1 MHVLKRFLLSSAA
14 AFTLLTL
21 LAGEARAQLV
31 LPGKK
36 SAPKENTGGGNVAP
50 YYECLNCHAR
60 NYQVHDEGRRDE
72 LGRVIAWCVSCKKD
86 RSQVFSNAGSRGGR
100 GGRLVVPTPVEP
112 STSRKAG
119 GETKGADAS
128 HAPSGPADFIYDE
141 LARQKR
147 VDETLSLQAVES
159 LLALGEDGF
168 AAARRNLASDAAPVL
183 LTSARVLMRSASPAD
198 ADLVFQRMLGRIP
211 VSAGVPLLD
220 LLVRADPVRA
230 SPKFLADL
238 LAHPLVG
245 VRIEAQKRL
254 IEHIGSAASAEDS
267 ADPVSLLEHMLAAK
281 SADTRQRAIELLA
294 RVDDPRV
301 TDLLLTRIADPSA
314 NVIAAVADALAARE
328 GSDIDLRLLG
338 TAFRERW
345 VLRTGACAV
354 LAIVEREDRELRP
367 ILGDSNVEPL
377 LAGLQSGD
385 PFIAGA
391 CAVGLAGIGFRTRD
405 TVATPWLDQNVVDR
419 LVATVSGKT
428 FHSDLAALV
437 PGALSRLELLTGQS
451 FGSDG
456 PRWVEWWIQ
465 SRERFFALRAWLE
478 VRPEDVGRISVRYVE
493 GGAQGAKF
501 TLLGPEN
508 ESSIDRVG
516 ILGHAAVEET
526 VRLDPSQAKDLVL
539 ALESEGLFGPEKMPG
554 LRGSRGTSER
564 TVQIQV
570 GGRGKS
576 FSFGSGASEPWFER
590 TAALALDLLDR
601 NRWQRFPD
609 PSRHLS
615 PHELWLEQFAWWS
628 EPHTEAE
635 RALRMKSL
643 VLAALPSR
651 VDGGRDEGVAE
662 LERAYGQADC
672 AEPADFAILTML
684 LGSESYW
691 AERSRRLLDLCLRSA
706 RAAGAIGEE
715 GTPAATPEA
724 VPVERGRVLVDLMDE
739 RFPSAPAEELARIFS
754 ACGSAFA
761 QTMASDRRVPI
772 RIAAAR
778 ALLAQVE
785 ASPETLTILMRLLG
799 DPVTGVEVAAIEA
812 LGLHRVASARTEL
825 IVRAR
830 LGVPEVRAAAL
841 RAIGRVGGELV
852 LDALSLAAADRDPAI
867 RLAAAEGL
875 ADLADPASASL
886 LIEMLGDGDGTPTV
900 EKARAGLEALGPAA
914 HEALLRV
921 VHSPTHGGRREA
933 VLILARQGVPESAS
947 VLISMLSTSPRDA
960 HLASE
965 LCVLTGTDLRAERDA
980 PGAWWSW
987 WDGVVH
993 DDATAWFLAAL
1004 ARAGADPP
1012 TKADL
1017 EGVGTRAGRLAMLEV
1032 LGRREPHLVE
1042 RARRELS
1049 RMIGRDLGQLPS
1061 RGASRDAW
1069 IAELRDSITSLEP
1082 SPEPAL
1088 EPSPEPTPEPSSQS
1102 SSEPK

>member
-1 MHVLKRFLLSSAA
+1 MHVLKRSVLVLAA
-14 AFTLLTL
+14 ALAF

-36 SAPKENTGGGNVAP
+36 PSPKENTSGGNVAP
-50 YYECLNCHAR
+50 FYECLVCHAR

-72 LGRVIAWCVSCKKD
+72 LGRVIAWCASCKKD
-86 RSQVFSNAGSRGGR
+86 RSQVFSNAKGRNGR
-100 GGRLVVPTPVEP
+100 GGEIVVPAPV
-112 STSRKAG
+112 
-119 GETKGADAS
+119 
-128 HAPSGPADFIYDE
+128 APSASGKPAAPAHGAGASPPAAGPADFIYAE

-147 VDETLSLQAVES
+147 VDEALSSQAVES
-159 LLALGEDGF
+159 LLGLGEDGI
-168 AAARRNLASDAAPVL
+168 AAARRNLAADHAAVL
-183 LTSARVLMRSASPAD
+183 LTSARVLMRSGRPED
-198 ADLVFQRMLGRIP
+198 ADLVSQRMLGRLP

-238 LAHPLVG
+238 LSHPHVG

-254 IEHIGSAASAEDS
+254 FEHLGSPAVAEDP
-267 ADPVSLLEHMLAAK
+267 ADPFRVLEPVLAAK
-281 SADTRQRAIELLA
+281 SADTRQRAVELLA

-301 TDLLLTRIADPSA
+301 TDMLLSRIADPSA
-314 NVIAAVADALAARE
+314 NVIAAVADALAGRADA
-328 GSDIDLRLLG
+328 DIDMRLLG
-338 TAFRERW
+338 VAFRERW

-354 LAIVEREDRELRP
+354 LALVEREDRELRP

-385 PFIAGA
+385 PFISGA
-391 CAVGLAGIGFRTRD
+391 CAVGLAGIGFRSRD
-405 TVATPWLDQNVVDR
+405 TAVTPWLDQSVVDR

-428 FHSDLAALV
+428 FHSDLAALM
-437 PGALSRLELLTGQS
+437 PGALRRLELLTGQS

-478 VRPEDVGRISVRYVE
+478 VRPEDLGRISVRYIE
-493 GGAQGAKF
+493 GGTRSREF
-501 TLLGPEN
+501 TLLGPEH
-508 ESSIDRVG
+508 ESSVDRVG

-526 VRLDPSQAKDLVL
+526 VRLDPAQARDLVL

-564 TVQIQV
+564 TLQIQV
-570 GGRGKS
+570 GGRGKG

-590 TAALALDLLDR
+590 AAALAIDLLDR

-615 PHELWLEQFAWWS
+615 PHDLWLEQSAWWS
-628 EPHTEAE
+628 EPHTESE

-651 VDGGRDEGVAE
+651 PDAGRDEGVAE
-662 LERAYGQADC
+662 LERAYERADC
-672 AEPADFAILTML
+672 AEPADFQTLKAL
-684 LGSESYW
+684 LGSEPYW
-691 AERSRRLLDLCLRSA
+691 SDRSRRLLDLCLRSA
-706 RAAGAIGEE
+706 RASGAVGEE
-715 GTPAATPEA
+715 GTPAQPGRGDRE
-724 VPVERGRVLVDLMDE
+724 VPAENGRVLVDLMDE

-754 ACGSAFA
+754 ACGPAFA

-772 RIAAAR
+772 RIASAR
-778 ALLAQVE
+778 ALLGQAE
-785 ASPETLTILMRLLG
+785 ATPEKLTILMRLLG
-799 DPVTGVEVAAIEA
+799 DPVSSVEVAAIEA
-812 LGLHRVASARTEL
+812 LGLHRVDSARTEL

-830 LGVPEVRAAAL
+830 LGVPEVRATAL
-841 RAIGRVGGELV
+841 RAIGRIGGELV
-852 LDALSLAAADRDPAI
+852 LDALSLAAEDPDPAI

-875 ADLADPASASL
+875 ASLADPDSASL
-886 LIEMLGDGDGTPTV
+886 LIEMLGEGVGTPTV
-900 EKARAGLEALGPAA
+900 EKARAGLEALGPSA
-914 HEALLRV
+914 HDALLRV
-921 VHSPTHGGRREA
+921 VASPTHAGRREA

-965 LCVLTGTDLRAERDA
+965 LCVLTGTDLRAERD
-980 PGAWWSW
+980 PPSAWWSW

-1012 TKADL
+1012 KKADL
-1017 EGVGTRAGRLAMLEV
+1017 EGAGTRAGRLAMLEV

-1042 RARRELS
+1042 RARRELT
-1049 RMIGRDLGQLPS
+1049 RMLGRDLGQLPS

-1069 IAELRDSITSLEP
+1069 IAGLRDSITSLEP
-1082 SPEPAL
+1082 GA
-1088 EPSPEPTPEPSSQS
+1088 EPTPEPGSPESSN
-1102 SSEPK
+1102 PK

>member
-1 MHVLKRFLLSSAA
+1 MHVLKRFLLVSAPLFA
-14 AFTLLTL
+14 L
-21 LAGEARAQLV
+21 LAPQSRAQLV

-36 SAPKENTGGGNVAP
+36 AAPKESTGGNVAP
-50 YYECLNCHAR
+50 FYECLTCGAR

-72 LGRVIAWCVSCKKD
+72 LGRVVAWCVSCKQD
-86 RSQVFSNAGSRGGR
+86 RSQVMSNAGSRSGR
-100 GGRLVVPTPVEP
+100 GSGLVVPAPAEP
-112 STSRKAG
+112 RTSRKAG
-119 GETKGADAS
+119 AETQAADAS
-128 HAPSGPADFIYDE
+128 RAPAGPADFIYAE
-141 LARQKR
+141 LAKQKR
-147 VDETLSLQAVES
+147 VDETLAEQAVES

-168 AAARRNLASDAAPVL
+168 AAARRNLSADSGPVL
-183 LTSARVLMRSASPAD
+183 LTSARVLMRSGRPED
-198 ADLVFQRMLGRIP
+198 ADLVCQRMLGRLP

-230 SPKFLADL
+230 SPRFLAEL
-238 LAHPLVG
+238 LAHPHVG

-254 IEHIGSAASAEDS
+254 IEHFGSPAGAEDS
-267 ADPVSLLEHMLAAK
+267 ADPVRLLEPVLSAK
-281 SADTRQRAIELLA
+281 SADTRQRAVELLA
-294 RVDDPRV
+294 RVDDPRA
-301 TDLLLTRIADPSA
+301 TDLLLSRIADPSA

-328 GSDIDLRLLG
+328 DSELDLRLLG
-338 TAFRERW
+338 LAFRERW

-354 LAIVEREDRELRP
+354 LALVAREDRQLRP

-385 PFIAGA
+385 PFISGA

-405 TVATPWLDQNVVDR
+405 TAATPWLDQSVVDR

-437 PGALSRLELLTGQS
+437 PGALRRLELLTGQS

-465 SRERFFALRAWLE
+465 SRERFFALRAWFE
-478 VRPEDVGRISVRYVE
+478 VRPEDVGRISLRYVE
-493 GGAQGAKF
+493 GGTQRREF

-508 ESSIDRVG
+508 ESSVDRVG

-526 VRLDPSQAKDLVL
+526 VRLDPTQARDLVL
-539 ALESEGLFGPEKMPG
+539 ALESEGLFGPEKLPG
-554 LRGSRGTSER
+554 LRGARGTNER
-564 TVQIQV
+564 TVQILL

-590 TAALALDLLDR
+590 AAALALDLLDR

-609 PSRHLS
+609 PARHLS
-615 PHELWLEQFAWWS
+615 PHELWLEQSAWWS

-651 VDGGRDEGVAE
+651 PDAGRDEGVVE

-672 AEPADFAILTML
+672 AEAADFQALTSL
-684 LGSESYW
+684 LRSEPYW

-706 RAAGAIGEE
+706 RAAGAVGEE
-715 GTPAATPEA
+715 GAPATPGGTRRE

-739 RFPSAPAEELARIFS
+739 RFPSAPPEELARIFS
-754 ACGSAFA
+754 ACGPAFA

-778 ALLAQVE
+778 ALLAQAE
-785 ASPETLTILMRLLG
+785 ATPETLSILMRLLG

-812 LGLHRVASARTEL
+812 LGSHRVTSARTEL

-841 RAIGRVGGELV
+841 RAIGRLGGELV
-852 LDALSLAAADRDPAI
+852 LDALSLAVADADPAI

-875 ADLADPASASL
+875 ASLADPASASL
-886 LIEMLGDGDGTPTV
+886 LIEMLGDGEGAPTV

-965 LCVLTGTDLRAERDA
+965 LCVLTGTDLRAERD
-980 PGAWWSW
+980 PPSAWWSW

-1017 EGVGTRAGRLAMLEV
+1017 EGAGTRAGRLAMLEV

-1049 RMIGRDLGQLPS
+1049 RMIGRDLGPLPS
-1061 RGASRDAW
+1061 RGVGRDAW
-1069 IAELRDSITSLEP
+1069 ISELRDSITSTEAVP
-1082 SPEPAL
+1082 GPMPAAA
-1088 EPSPEPTPEPSSQS
+1088 PGASSQT